1 MNLLQGKISSV
12 MNINCLRRNL
22 FSASSAL
29 PAVQLPAKKELHF
42 WYILPDEVNSAN
54 LLNQYLE
61 ILSPCEKENIFRMRG
76 EQLKKRALLART
88 LVRTT
93 LARYQT
99 NCQIDPKSLKFR
111 KNNYGK
117 PEVDWQYSDDWSL
130 PPLHFNIS
138 HTSSLIACGVT
149 VDSTIG
155 IDVEEK
161 QRRLKNDILA
171 FARRYF
177 TLREV
182 EMLTGISDP
191 ETQRQEFIK
200 LWTLKEAY
208 VKALGKG
215 FSASPFNTFTVRLRD
230 SMEKGTCHASH
241 LISEVPEIIIES
253 SGDPN
258 NPSENWQ
265 FVLLELLGSHYAAI
279 CMEQDMISGGNGSVP
294 INLIIRKTIPFVKDE
309 FMSSGTDVVV
319 VGGLTRLLGPA

>member
-1 MNLLQGKISSV
+1 MSSLLGKKSSM
-12 MNINCLRRNL
+12 MNINCFKRNI
-22 FSASSAL
+22 FSASSPL
-29 PAVQLPAKKELHF
+29 PAVPLPAKKEVHF
-42 WYILPDEVNSAN
+42 WYILPDEVNSPN

-76 EQLKKRALLART
+76 ELLKKRALLART

-99 NCQIDPKSLKFR
+99 NCQIDPKYLKFR
-111 KNNYGK
+111 KNSYGK
-117 PEVDWQYSDDWSL
+117 PEVDWQYFDDWSL

-138 HTSSLIACGVT
+138 HTSSLIACGVAM
-149 VDSTIG
+149 DYPIG

-161 QRRLKNDILA
+161 QRRLKNNILA

-177 TLREV
+177 TLYEL
-182 EMLTGISDP
+182 EMLAGISDP
-191 ETQRQEFIK
+191 ETQRQEFVK

-215 FSASPFNTFTVRLRD
+215 FSASPFNKFTVRLGD
-230 SMEKGTCHASH
+230 SMKKGTCHVPD
-241 LISEVPEIIIES
+241 LISEAPEIVIES

-258 NPSENWQ
+258 NPSRNWQ

-279 CMEQDMISGGNGSVP
+279 CMEQDMISGGNGGVP
-294 INLIIRKTIPFVKDE
+294 INLTIRKTTPFVEDE
-309 FMSSGTDVVV
+309 YISGADVAV
-319 VGGLTRLLGPA
+319 VGGLTRL

>member
-1 MNLLQGKISSV
+1 MNLLRGKISSV
-12 MNINCLRRNL
+12 MNINCCRRNL
-22 FSASSAL
+22 FSASSRL
-29 PAVQLPAKKELHF
+29 PAVPLPAKKEVHF
-42 WYILPDEVNSAN
+42 WYILPDEVNSAY
-54 LLNQYLE
+54 LLDQYLE
-61 ILSPCEKENIFRMRG
+61 ILSPCEKENIFRMKG
-76 EQLKKRALLART
+76 ELLKKRALLART

-111 KNNYGK
+111 KNSYGK

-149 VDSTIG
+149 VDSPIG
-155 IDVEEK
+155 IDVEDK
-161 QRRLKNDILA
+161 QRRLKTNILA

-177 TLREV
+177 TLHEL

-191 ETQRQEFIK
+191 ETQQHEFIK

-215 FSASPFNTFTVRLRD
+215 FSASPFNTFTVRSRD
-230 SMEKGTCHASH
+230 YNKKGICHAPH

-258 NPSENWQ
+258 KPLGNWK

-279 CMEQDMISGGNGSVP
+279 CMEQDMICGGNGRVA
-294 INLIIRKTIPFVKDE
+294 INLSIRKTIPFVEDGCISE
-309 FMSSGTDVVV
+309 TDVVV
-319 VGGLTRLLGPA
+319 IGGLTTLLGSA